1 MDRKT
6 FREWIEAEIRI
17 LDGAMGTLLLP
28 KLPPG
33 ASIERINLDNPDIVR
48 SVYGSYVDAGAD
60 VISTNTF
67 GANRIK
73 LEEFGLAGNVRE
85 INEKAARL
93 AKSAAGG
100 KAWVAGT
107 MGPSGKLVEP
117 LGPMT
122 FNGIYESFREQAVAL
137 AQGGA
142 DMLLLETF
150 SDLRE
155 IKAAVMAARDNT
167 GLPVLAS
174 MTFGEDFLTFT
185 GTDPSTAANV
195 LASLGVDAVGINCST
210 GPGPMLEVL
219 GRYLLVTD
227 KPLFLEPNAGL
238 PRWEDRTVAFQVSP
252 DEMAFYAEKF
262 AGLGANLIGTCC
274 GSTPL
279 YTAALVKRLKGKRP
293 VSRKT
298 ASCLRLS
305 SRVRTVE
312 IGRGLPFC
320 IIGERINPTNR
331 EDLTEEIRSG
341 RLGLL
346 LQEAQSQAEEG
357 ARVLDVNI
365 GVPGIDE
372 PAMMKKAVQGIEN
385 VTPAPL
391 CIDHVHPAVIE
402 AALMECAG
410 KPLLNSVNGDE
421 KSRRALLALAA
432 KYGAG
437 VLCLAVNELGI
448 PRTAEERVSVLK
460 SIVTHAEKAGID
472 RRDLICDCLTLT
484 VSAEQ
489 KRAEETLRA
498 MRMVKEDMGLPA
510 VLGVSNISYGLPER
524 SLVNSVFLSMAMA
537 SGLDAAI
544 MNPGDARMKE
554 TVRAA
559 SVLTVRDR
567 DSREFVRSHLSK
579 KKSQKAGDAVP
590 AQTIESGI
598 YHSVLQGNRDE
609 IGGMVRKALDSGKS
623 PLEINERMLVPAIEE
638 VGRRYEAREIY
649 LPQMILAAETMQKGF
664 EILEPL
670 FQKDHLIQKGVIL
683 LCTVRGDVHD
693 IGKNIVALFLKNQGY
708 HVIDLGKD
716 VPAGRIVEAAL
727 AEKADVVGLSA
738 LMTTT
743 MTEMPVVIDAIRKSG
758 SGSKVIVGGA
768 VVNKRFADEIGADGY
783 ARDGVGAVDLIK
795 ALTAVQAGVSSQD

>member
-6 FREWIEAEIRI
+6 FKEWIGSELRI
-17 LDGAMGTLLLP
+17 LDGAMGTLLQP
-28 KLPPG
+28 HLPPG
-33 ASIERINLDNPDIVR
+33 ASIERVNLENPDLVR
-48 SVYGSYVDAGAD
+48 SLHVSYVESGAD
-60 VISTNTF
+60 VISTHTF

-73 LEEFGLAGNVRE
+73 LEEFGLAGSMRE

-122 FNGIYESFREQAVAL
+122 FGEIYESFREQAVAL

-142 DMLLLETF
+142 DMLLFETF

-155 IKAAVMAARDNT
+155 IKAAVMAARDHT
-167 GLPVLAS
+167 GLPILAS

-195 LASLGVDAVGINCST
+195 LSSLGADAVGINCST

-219 GRYLLVTD
+219 GRYLLITD
-227 KPLFLEPNAGL
+227 RPLFIEPNAGL
-238 PRWEDRTVAFQVSP
+238 PRWEDQTVAFQVSP
-252 DEMAFYAEKF
+252 DEMASYAEKF
-262 AGLGANLIGTCC
+262 AGLGANLVGTCC
-274 GSTPL
+274 GSTPGH
-279 YTAALVKRLKGKRP
+279 TAALCKKLKGKKP
-293 VSRKT
+293 VSRKIV
-298 ASCLRLS
+298 SCLRLS
-305 SRVRTVE
+305 SRIRTVE

-320 IIGERINPTNR
+320 VIGERINPTNR
-331 EDLTEEIRSG
+331 EDLSGEIRTG
-341 RLGLL
+341 RLGLML
-346 LQEAQSQAEEG
+346 REAQSQVEEG
-357 ARVLDVNI
+357 ARVLDINI

-372 PAMMKKAVQGIEN
+372 PAMMKKAVHGIEN
-385 VTPAPL
+385 LTPAPL
-391 CIDHVHPAVIE
+391 FIDNIHPAAVE
-402 AALMECAG
+402 TALMECAG

-421 KSRRALLALAA
+421 KSRRSLLNLAA
-432 KYGAG
+432 RYGAG
-437 VLCLAVNELGI
+437 VLCLAVNEAGI
-448 PRTAEERVSVLK
+448 PKTAEERVSVLK
-460 SIVTHAEKAGID
+460 SIVAHAEKAGIA

-489 KRAEETLRA
+489 KRAEETLGA
-498 MRMVKEDMGLPA
+498 MRMVKEQLDLPL
-510 VLGVSNISYGLPER
+510 VLGISNISYGLPER

-544 MNPGDARMKE
+544 MNPGDARMME

-559 SVLTVRDR
+559 SVLTLRDR
-567 DSREFVRSHLSK
+567 NSREFVRTHFSK
-579 KKSQKAGDAVP
+579 KKVKKDSEGLP
-590 AQTIESGI
+590 ARTIEGEI
-598 YHSVLQGNRDE
+598 YHSVIQGNRDE
-609 IGGMVRKALDSGKS
+609 IGGLIRKALDAGQL
-623 PLEINERMLVPAIEE
+623 PLDINGRMLVPAIEE
-638 VGRRYEAREIY
+638 VGRRYEAKEIF

-670 FQKDHLIQKGVIL
+670 FQKDHLIQKGVII

-708 HVIDLGKD
+708 RVVDLGKD
-716 VPAGRIVEAAL
+716 VPCERIVEAAL
-727 AEKADVVGLSA
+727 AVHADVVGLSA

-743 MTEMPVVIDAIRKSG
+743 MAEMPEVIHALRKSA
-758 SGSKVIVGGA
+758 SKSKVVVGGA
-768 VVNKRFADEIGADGY
+768 VVTKRFADEIKADGY
-783 ARDGVGAVDLIK
+783 AKDGVSAVELVK
-795 ALTAVQAGVSSQD
+795 ALTGASSGKSS